1 MFKSRKKRLQQKQ
14 QAEAEAA
21 AAAAAAAAA
30 NVEAETSKY
39 KLLDDIHLT
48 HDFRSSVILPQLN
61 KDIDP
66 HKLARQQE
74 HLASLKD
81 IPETLSPPLSPPPTG
96 AFRTS
101 NSSSNSSSSVLDS
114 DGSKQY
120 QDLAAWR
127 HQRSQNRYSNGLF
140 GGKQRGRPKPSASK
154 RFQDITDQDVV
165 QEETIHVTV

>member
-14 QAEAEAA
+14 QAE

-74 HLASLKD
+74 HLASLKA

-96 AFRTS
+96 AFRP
-101 NSSSNSSSSVLDS
+101 SSNDSLHDS

-154 RFQDITDQDVV
+154 RSQDIADQDVP
-165 QEETIHVTV
+165 EETIHVTV